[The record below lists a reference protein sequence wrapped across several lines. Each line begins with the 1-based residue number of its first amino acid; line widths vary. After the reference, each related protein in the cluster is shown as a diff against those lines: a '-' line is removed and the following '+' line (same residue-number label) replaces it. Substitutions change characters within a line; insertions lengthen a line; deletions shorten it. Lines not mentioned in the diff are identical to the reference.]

1 MKNKF
6 YLNLMLF
13 SFIVIFS
20 VNYKFLIEKSRGYLF
35 LLENKPDITLIG
47 RVKMADGL
55 GRLLV
60 ELLDELS
67 DKYKVSVCSYDND
80 LSSVPKRLHKLIKY
94 QNPKSLGKYLIYLDP
109 IWLPRHS
116 MSVKDIIPKNKNLD
130 CIRIAYSMA
139 ESSQICDEWV
149 FIINSYFDYCLV
161 PDSYYVDVYKNS
173 GVNIP
178 IFSVPLG
185 TNLNDYLK
193 AEIKE
198 KSHKRFTFGNSSA
211 LIDRKNIGLLIE
223 AFINVFGDNP
233 DVILKINAR
242 NKDSEI
248 ENKIRTL
255 SKNNINKNIYLN
267 VEELSQNEYL
277 RFMSSLDCFVN
288 ISKGE
293 GFSIQPRE
301 AMALGM
307 PVICSDNTAQK
318 TLCNTQLIKTVKSD
332 ISEPAYYWY
341 TKRYHGEQYTC
352 KVEDVEK
359 ALVDV
364 YQNYSEHLKLAQR
377 RREYA
382 REFTSKKFAERIISF
397 IEQIEQSNE
406 IH

>member
-1 MKNKF
+1 LKNSIYK
-6 YLNLMLF
+6 YL
-13 SFIVIFS
+13 FISSLAAILL
-20 VNYKFLIEKSRGYLF
+20 VNYKSLVNTVLGYSYRLD
-35 LLENKPDITLIG
+35 NKPDITLIG

-67 DKYKVSVCSYDND
+67 DKYKVSICSYDND
-80 LSSVPKRLHKLIKY
+80 LLNVPKRLHKLIKY

-109 IWLPRHS
+109 IWLPKHP
-116 MSVKDIIPKNKNLD
+116 MSVKDCIPKNKSPD

-161 PDSYYVDVYKNS
+161 PDPYYVDVYKNS

-178 IFSVPLG
+178 VFSVPLG

-198 KSHKRFTFGNSSA
+198 KSHKRFAFGNSSA
-211 LIDRKNIGLLIE
+211 WIDRKNIGLLIE
-223 AFINVFGDNP
+223 AFINVFADNP

-242 NKDSEI
+242 NGYSET
-248 ENKIRTL
+248 ENKIRAL
-255 SKNNINKNIYLN
+255 SKDHINKNIYIN
-267 VEELSQNEYL
+267 VEELNKNEYL

-301 AMALGM
+301 AMALGI

-318 TLCNTQLIKTVKSD
+318 TLCNTQLIKTVKSE

-352 KVEDVEK
+352 KIEDVEK
-359 ALVDV
+359 ALLDV
-364 YQNYSEHLKLAQR
+364 YQNYSEHLKLAQK

-382 REFTSKKFAERIISF
+382 REFTSNKFAERIISF
-397 IEQIEQSNE
+397 IEQIERSN
-406 IH
+406 